1 MEQSDCDGGRKS
13 AQNWVS
19 SKREEWANLIDE
31 QASFPTWNSIFS
43 VLSYLKLHPSYN
55 PLSRISNK
63 SFFKTFIKKKI
74 TELDISGNF
83 CYFKI
88 LFKY

>member
-1 MEQSDCDGGRKS
+1 MSKSMEQSDCDGGRKS

-19 SKREEWANLIDE
+19 SEREEWANLIDE

-55 PLSRISNK
+55 FLSRISK
-63 SFFKTFIKKKI
+63 KTI
-74 TELDISGNF
+74 
-83 CYFKI
+83 
-88 LFKY
+88 